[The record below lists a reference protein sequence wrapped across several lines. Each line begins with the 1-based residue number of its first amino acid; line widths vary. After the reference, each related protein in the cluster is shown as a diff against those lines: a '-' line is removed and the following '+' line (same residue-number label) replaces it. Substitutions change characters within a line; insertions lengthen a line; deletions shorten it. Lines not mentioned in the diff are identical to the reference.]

1 MKNMHS
7 VSDEDCDK
15 LFRDKLYSFE
25 TEPSDAVWGSITE
38 QLNSGKEVR
47 SFPILR
53 IAAASMVVMIGFGM
67 WLAATKKPMRL
78 TGTKNTISISPTQET
93 RKVSVQP
100 PNQVVESV
108 PVQIASKVKM
118 VPVSVASTVA
128 RKSQT
133 REEKLVI
140 TVDTEQLEGKEDIK
154 SVIAAV
160 KEQPAAENESLA
172 EKQAP
177 SMTLASQ
184 PVIELGENESPLRP
198 AKIRSVGSLVNF
210 VVSKVDKRKNK
221 IIEFKEGDEG
231 VVVSGIDL
239 GLLKYKSKD
248 K

>member
-1 MKNMHS
+1 MHS

-53 IAAASMVVMIGFGM
+53 MAAASMIAMIGFGM

-93 RKVSVQP
+93 KKVSVQP

-108 PVQIASKVKM
+108 SVQIASKVKV
-118 VPVSVASTVA
+118 VPVSIASTVA
-128 RKSQT
+128 RKSQI
-133 REEKLVI
+133 REEKLV
-140 TVDTEQLEGKEDIK
+140 TMVDPEQLREKENTK
-154 SVIAAV
+154 STIAAI
-160 KEQPAAENESLA
+160 KEQPAVENESLA
-172 EKQAP
+172 DKQAP
-177 SMTLASQ
+177 SMTLASHS
-184 PVIELGENESPLRP
+184 VIELEQNEPPLRP

-231 VVVSGIDL
+231 VIVSGIDL